1 MTVAEPNPLNRP
13 PVYSFSTSS
22 TTVEA
27 AAIELSPGIG
37 WARQIIYNSAYDVV
51 TGYKMRSVE
60 PSLRVTVNLAVS
72 PLTLFDAVANKT
84 NASAWAGGGYATWLC
99 TGISANQDSALVGT
113 EVLDYWVVTASFA
126 YRSQGWGLEIK
137 DVGLNE
143 RVPKAGGGYQK
154 RRCRVFDND
163 GNAQPASSPQPL
175 DATGAQLFGDAVV
188 RTKSYT
194 IYEPVEFSNYFASP

>member
-27 AAIELSPGIG
+27 AAIQLSPGIG
-37 WARQIIYNSAYDVV
+37 WVRQIIYNSAWDIV

-60 PSLRVTVNLAVS
+60 PSLRVTKNLAVA
-72 PLTLFDAVANKT
+72 PLVLMDELANKT
-84 NASAWAGGGYATWLC
+84 NMTTWAGGGHATWLC

-113 EVLDYWVVTASFA
+113 EVVDYWVVTASFS
-126 YRSQGWGLEIK
+126 YRSQGWDLEIK

-143 RVPKAGGGYQK
+143 RVPKAGGGYQLQ
-154 RRCRVFDND
+154 RCVVFDKD
-163 GNAQPASSPQPL
+163 GNERPATTPQPL
-175 DATGAQLFGDAVV
+175 DEDGRQLFGTSQVG
-188 RTKSYT
+188 TKSYRL
-194 IYEPVEFSNYFASP
+194 YEPVEFGNYFESP